1 MARTTLA
8 ANASPSQSWN
18 TSTRQQNKSF
28 LSVSLHVLSFLN
40 NLFQHQQSRE
50 NVSNTLITSLPLLL
64 LSKQARVCRA
74 WMGPLPPWS
83 LTRGGSLTLRSSA
96 EWSPTCC
103 CRARGMTLGFL
114 YFFLFLCS
122 TTNLTLNNFYVDI
135 SQHRSLI
142 IILNKCTRTS
152 CRAPSAWCR
161 SAWCGGTWAGCASSY
176 ASSPGTSSWAAR
188 ATWWTGSAG
197 TAPRSSSACSRSTLP
212 ARTSTLPGNKIGRR
226 DSPNQM

>member
-1 MARTTLA
+1 MICCLNTVPPCLNMPPLKLKHWCYYYIVTDLTTGWPFRMAETTLA

-64 LSKQARVCRA
+64 LSKQARMYRA

-96 EWSPTCC
+96 EWSPTWC
-103 CRARGMTLGFL
+103 CRARG
-114 YFFLFLCS
+114 
-122 TTNLTLNNFYVDI
+122 
-135 SQHRSLI
+135 
-142 IILNKCTRTS
+142 
-152 CRAPSAWCR
+152 WR
-161 SAWCGGTWAGCASSY
+161 SASC
-176 ASSPGTSSWAAR
+176 TSSC
-188 ATWWTGSAG
+188 
-197 TAPRSSSACSRSTLP
+197 SSARPQT
-212 ARTSTLPGNKIGRR
+212 
-226 DSPNQM
+226 